1 MRTVAL
7 KVHTQTQT
15 VPLKV
20 GVRTNR
26 IVNTDYDALEHK
38 PRINGVELVGNK
50 TFEEL
55 GEQTITNVELQEI
68 INTQYDLIF
77 GGGNNA

>member
-1 MRTVAL
+1 MRTVPL

-20 GVRTNR
+20 GVRTIK
-26 IVNTDYDALEHK
+26 IVNTDYDVLENK

-50 TFEEL
+50 TFEDL
-55 GEQTITNVELQEI
+55 GEETISNAELQSI
-68 INTQYDLIF
+68 IEAQYNLIF
-77 GGGNNA
+77 GGGANA